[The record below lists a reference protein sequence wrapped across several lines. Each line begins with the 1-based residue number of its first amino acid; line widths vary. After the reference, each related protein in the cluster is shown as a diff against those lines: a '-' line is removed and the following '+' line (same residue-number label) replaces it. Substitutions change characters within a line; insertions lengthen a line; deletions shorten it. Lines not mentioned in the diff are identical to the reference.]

1 MQNATAL
8 LLHNWPCRNYSG
20 DDGNDDDDDDDID
33 TKDKQV

>member
-8 LLHNWPCRNYSG
+8 LLHNLHCHNRSG
-20 DDGNDDDDDDDID
+20 EDGDDDDD

>member
-8 LLHNWPCRNYSG
+8 LLHNLHYHNCG
-20 DDGNDDDDDDDID
+20 GEDGGDDDDDD